1 MILIFRVQLELGKA
15 HEVVGF
21 APDSFF
27 LTGNHSFTHPEKT
40 ARQLDV
46 MIEHQPTWIGPPGAR

>member
-1 MILIFRVQLELGKA
+1 MILNFSISLELGKA

-40 ARQLDV
+40 AKQLDV
-46 MIEHQPTWIGPPGAR
+46 MNPTNLPG